1 MRKIHI
7 EKNTVQETLV
17 IPLYARMLCTK
28 QYPNL
33 FQDTR
38 AADMMAQMDYDFSE
52 LEQKGKGIMYRFGA
66 LETAMRQYDLA
77 WEVRDYLKNHPR
89 AAVVNLGCGLDLTGE
104 SCDNGSCKIYNLD
117 FPDVIALREQLLPKM
132 DRVRNLPVDLNDTT
146 WFEQIDAS
154 GGVVFFAAGVFYY
167 FQTTQVKTLFS
178 KMVRRFPGG
187 RLVFDAAGK
196 KAVRLMIQ
204 SWVRSLGISDVD
216 AYFYVDDPERDLKPW
231 LSNAAVLARGY
242 MLGYN
247 DLSDPAVSGF
257 FRFLS
262 RVADGMMKMRILR
275 LDFCG

>member
-1 MRKIHI
+1 MSKVHI

-52 LEQKGKGIMYRFGA
+52 LEQKGKGIVYRFGA

-77 WEVRDYLKNHPR
+77 WEVRDYLKNHPK

-132 DRVRNLPVDLNDTT
+132 DRVRNLPVDLKDTT
-146 WFEQIDAS
+146 WFEQIDAA

-167 FQTTQVKTLFS
+167 FQTAQVKTLFS
-178 KMVRRFPGG
+178 KMARRFPGG

-204 SWVRSLGISDVD
+204 SWVKSLGISDVD

-231 LSNAAVLARGY
+231 LSDATVLVRGY

-247 DLSDPAVSGF
+247 DLSDPEVSGF

-275 LDFCG
+275 LDFHG

>member
-178 KMVRRFPGG
+178 KMARRFPGG

-216 AYFYVDDPERDLKPW
+216 AYFYVNDPERDLKPW
-231 LSNAAVLARGY
+231 VSNAAGLARGY